1 MEAKAQKQDILYKK
15 YFTKIKSKSFVY
27 FLPSKTLY
35 VLTSKL
41 LMGEGGPN
49 KQGDGFFQN
58 FLIRRAE
65 GRVFVNFIV
74 SVRGV
79 VAIPK

>member
-1 MEAKAQKQDILYKK
+1 MEVKAQKQDILYKK

-41 LMGEGGPN
+41 LMGEGDPN
-49 KQGDGFFQN
+49 KQWNGFF
-58 FLIRRAE
+58 
-65 GRVFVNFIV
+65 
-74 SVRGV
+74 
-79 VAIPK
+79 